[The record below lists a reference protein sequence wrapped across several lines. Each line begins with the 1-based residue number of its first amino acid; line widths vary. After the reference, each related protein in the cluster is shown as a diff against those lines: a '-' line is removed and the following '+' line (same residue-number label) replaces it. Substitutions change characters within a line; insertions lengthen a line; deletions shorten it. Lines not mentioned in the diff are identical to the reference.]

1 MKFHPVILSLALLAT
16 VALATPPAPQ
26 QPAPA
31 APATT
36 SPDPA
41 ATGKAQPAQTAQ
53 AATTAPVAAISPE
66 ILRAVAKAA
75 GEGVK
80 PEDIRPTPL
89 PGLFEM
95 RRGADILYVSQD
107 GKYVFLGDLYQVA
120 GRENLTEVRRS
131 ELRRELIDKVPE
143 SRMVVFSPPNPKY
156 TITVFTDVD
165 CPYCRTLH
173 SKIDEYNKL
182 GVKVRYLFFP
192 RTGPNTESWFKAE
205 QVWCST
211 DRRAALTQA
220 KLGKPLD
227 AKVCANTPVAQD
239 YELGKQIGLE
249 GTPGIVL
256 SDGTM
261 IGGYMPPDKL
271 VEELKQQKP

>member
-1 MKFHPVILSLALLAT
+1 MKLHPVILSLALLAT
-16 VALATPPAPQ
+16 VALAAPPES
-26 QPAPA
+26 QP
-31 APATT
+31 
-36 SPDPA
+36 PA
-41 ATGKAQPAQTAQ
+41 AT
-53 AATTAPVAAISPE
+53 AAGAASPDSAPVAAISPE
-66 ILRAVAKAA
+66 TLRAVAKAA
-75 GEGVK
+75 GDGVK

-89 PGLFEM
+89 PGIFEM

-120 GRENLTEVRRS
+120 GRQNLTEVRRS
-131 ELRRELIDKVPE
+131 ELRRELIDRVPE

-156 TITVFTDVD
+156 TVTVFTDVD

-271 VEELKQQKP
+271 LEQLRQQKPQG

>member
-1 MKFHPVILSLALLAT
+1 MKPYAALVSLALFAT
-16 VALATPPAPQ
+16 VALSAPPASQ
-26 QPAPA
+26 QASANNSASPASPEPA
-31 APATT
+31 AKPP
-36 SPDPA
+36 S
-41 ATGKAQPAQTAQ
+41 
-53 AATTAPVAAISPE
+53 APPSGSAPLLAVSPE
-66 ILRAVAKAA
+66 TLRAVAKAA

-80 PEDIRPTPL
+80 PEDVRPTPL
-89 PGLFEM
+89 PGIFEM
-95 RRGADILYVSQD
+95 RRGADVLYVSQD
-107 GKYVFLGDLYQVA
+107 GKYVLVGDLYRVA

-131 ELRRELIDKVPE
+131 ELRRELIDQLPE
-143 SRMVVFSPPNPKY
+143 SKMVVFSPPNPKY
-156 TITVFTDVD
+156 TVTVFTDVD

-173 SKIDEYNKL
+173 SQIDEYNRL
-182 GVKVRYLFFP
+182 GVKVRYVFFP
-192 RTGPNTESWFKAE
+192 RSGPDTESWYKAE

-227 AKVCANTPVAQD
+227 AKICANTPIAQE
-239 YELGKQIGLE
+239 YELGRQIGLE

-271 VEELKQQKP
+271 LAQIKLQSP